1 MKFDQVLNALAV
13 IDEYKLRIV
22 EAETESWRGRGTSA
36 LRVYTEL
43 LSRDRDECV
52 QQAAA
57 HGLLQLAF
65 MNKGR
70 ISIINEKACIAG

>member
-1 MKFDQVLNALAV
+1 MKFDQLLNALAV

-22 EAETESWRGRGTSA
+22 EAKTEQGSSA
-36 LRVYTEL
+36 LQVYTAL
-43 LSRDRDECV
+43 LSPDCSESA

-57 HGLLQLAF
+57 HGLWLLAF

-70 ISIINEKACIAG
+70 IIKEEACIKGW